1 MVLSIHLAAKK
12 SFVDLFPESVQ
23 KDIKKLIKS
32 NQLQI
37 RTASTEQLELF
48 IMAASNILEGAMR

>member
-1 MVLSIHLAAKK
+1 M
-12 SFVDLFPESVQ
+12 
-23 KDIKKLIKS
+23 KKLIKK

-48 IMAASNILEGAMR
+48 IMAASRLSGGDMHE